1 MDTIL
6 FASLYTGGA
15 MPTTGIPFAS
25 AVNVAALIVAGAI
38 DSLKVAVML
47 VLEGAV
53 VVVGNVA
60 STVGGS
66 ESIMPVTGVTKTFG
80 TVASVPDTAMVPVLG
95 VMACGPAAISPKV
108 TLKVQE
114 PAGPMTGA
122 VKHGL
127 AGSIWKKAASAPWA
141 IMPFGAAAIVRVPAE
156 LRLVTVT
163 VIGGTDLTGK
173 PPIVPKSMVVGVID
187 IPTTFPSRLN
197 NELGDPVSAGTTLTE
212 VTAVPVTATGV
223 TELPI

>member
-1 MDTIL
+1 MFTLD
-6 FASLYTGGA
+6 GA
-15 MPTTGIPFAS
+15 
-25 AVNVAALIVAGAI
+25 
-38 DSLKVAVML
+38 K
-47 VLEGAV
+47 

-60 STVGGS
+60 TTVGGS

-95 VMACGPAAISPKV
+95 VMACAPTAISPKV

-122 VKHGL
+122 VKHWL
-127 AGSIWKKAASAPWA
+127 AGSIWKNAASAPWTT
-141 IMPFGAAAIVRVPAE
+141 MPFGAAAIVRVLAV
-156 LRLVTVT
+156 LRFVTVT
-163 VIGGTDLTGK
+163 VIGGTDLAGK

-187 IPTTFPSRLN
+187 IPITFPSREN
-197 NELGDPVSAGTTLTE
+197 NELGYPGSAGTMLTE
-212 VTAVPVTATGV
+212 VTGVPVTRTGV